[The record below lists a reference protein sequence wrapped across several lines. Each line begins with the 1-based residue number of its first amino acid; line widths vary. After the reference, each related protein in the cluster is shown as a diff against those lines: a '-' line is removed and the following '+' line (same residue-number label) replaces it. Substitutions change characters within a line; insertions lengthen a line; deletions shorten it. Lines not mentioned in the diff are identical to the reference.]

1 MKKIIIVV
9 LVTVAIAAYTFWPKA
24 HVEEPVIMSLQVNEA
39 DKTLRIAYIVEKKR
53 ETRLTNIQYDTTS
66 IVPTEANDVQVL
78 ETQNGYALRE
88 ESMALTDEQL
98 TYVLSFGGGTLPVN
112 VSFDDDLPIETI
124 AIIVRQ
130 NEAVEA
136 VEDGNMLRYTYTAA
150 SDETIRVIGHF
161 DSAALISFEQNST
174 ATDFPLTLTAG
185 QSVDVLIHEPYKLS
199 SDDHLLL
206 EIVTTDKTIQKNIAL
221 AQPMPK
227 GYLKEAVRNAVQ

>member
-1 MKKIIIVV
+1 MKKIIVLI

-24 HVEEPVIMSLQVNEA
+24 HVEEPVIMSVEVNEA
-39 DKTLRIAYIVEKKR
+39 DKTLRIAYIVEKKS
-53 ETRLTNIQYDTTS
+53 ETRLTNVGYDTLR
-66 IVPTEANDVQVL
+66 ILPTEANDVQVL

-98 TYVLSFGGGTLPVN
+98 TYVLSFGSGTLPVN

-136 VEDGNMLRYTYTAA
+136 VEDGDMLRYTYTAA

-161 DSAALISFEQNST
+161 DSAALISFEQNGT
-174 ATDFPLTLTAG
+174 ATDFPLTLTTG

-206 EIVTTDKTIQKNIAL
+206 EIVTTDKTIQKNVAL
-221 AQPMPK
+221 TQPMPT
-227 GYLKEAVRNAVQ
+227 GYLKEAVQQ

>member
-1 MKKIIIVV
+1 MKKIIVLI

-24 HVEEPVIMSLQVNEA
+24 HVEEPVIMSVEVNEA
-39 DKTLRIAYIVEKKR
+39 DKTLRIAYIVEKKS
-53 ETRLTNIQYDTTS
+53 ETRLTNIQYDTLR
-66 IVPTEANDVQVL
+66 ILPTEANDVQVL

-112 VSFDDDLPIETI
+112 VSFDADLLIETI

-136 VEDGNMLRYTYTAA
+136 VEDGDMLRYTYTAA

-161 DSAALISFEQNST
+161 DSAALISFEQNGT
-174 ATDFPLTLTAG
+174 ATDFPLTLTTG

-206 EIVTTDKTIQKNIAL
+206 EIVTTDKTITKNIAL
-221 AQPMPK
+221 TQPMPT
-227 GYLKEAVRNAVQ
+227 GYLKEAVQQ